1 MQHGT
6 KQSLDLRLI
15 QGSRQRDRRK
25 SRPMEDLVRVS
36 VANSRKEVRIR
47 QRALQGVILVP
58 EPGGELRVIA
68 GEDFEA
74 SWVHGLQR
82 RLPFDD
88 VQ

>member
-1 MQHGT
+1 MRLADDAE
-6 KQSLDLRLI
+6 QSAKPDPGGEARVA
-15 QGSRQRDRRK
+15 RRT
-25 SRPMEDLVRVS
+25 R
-36 VANSRKEVRIR
+36 
-47 QRALQGVILVP
+47 QGVILLV

-68 GEDFEA
+68 GQDFQA